1 MSGTAYNKLKMQI
14 KTTVRYY
21 LTWVTMAIINKAI
34 TSAGGVVEKNKP
46 LFTAGGNVNRY
57 NHCGKQ
63 YGDSSKN

>member
-34 TSAGGVVEKNKP
+34 TSVGRVVEKNKP
-46 LFTAGGNVNRY
+46 LFTAGGNVNWY